1 MENIKRK
8 IYKEFQAI
16 DSANNVEFVTG
27 KRPILYVSDFS
38 FTPPTDVVESE
49 DTVYVIMEIAA
60 LPPSHLSISYREGY
74 LIIKGERKEGR
85 LGKDVK
91 VVKYH
96 KKEIDYGPFLVKI
109 KMNTRIDKDRISAEY
124 KDGMLLVTLPKNV
137 SRTISK
143 DREIPINIK

>member
-49 DTVYVIMEIAA
+49 DSVYVIMEIAA
-60 LPPSHLSISYREGY
+60 LPQSHLSISYREGY
-74 LIIKGERKEGR
+74 LIIKGERKESR
-85 LGKDVK
+85 LSKDVK

-137 SRTISK
+137 SRTVSK